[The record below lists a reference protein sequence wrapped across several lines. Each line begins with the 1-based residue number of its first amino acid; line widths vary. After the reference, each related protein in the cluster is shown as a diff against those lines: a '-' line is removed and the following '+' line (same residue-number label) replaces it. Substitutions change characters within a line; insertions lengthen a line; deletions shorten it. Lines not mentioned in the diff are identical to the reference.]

1 MQRLLFILFFAG
13 CSAPAPEPV
22 PQTPEAPASQA
33 AVPMTVGPSER
44 SAAACGDGTDGS
56 PVVARLGE
64 VAVSAA
70 DVQAAIS
77 LLPVRARQRYLEV
90 EARQTLAS
98 RIAEERLMC
107 RTAVARQRLDS
118 AAAARAAESAAA
130 ARFVDDV
137 EGAAVTDETI
147 AAYYEAHPERYRM
160 EVIDVSHIL
169 VGDETTAERLATE
182 LRAGASFEDLAMEH
196 SVDRRSARAGGHLGW
211 VPKGRMDPAWT
222 QAAFAVPVGTI
233 SQPTRTAYGWTIL
246 SVADR
251 KDTQPLDEVR
261 AGIVRKLRE
270 EAAQKLL
277 AELAGGAQVDFVG
290 PLAVQPGAAD
300 PNP

>member
-1 MQRLLFILFFAG
+1 MQRLLFVLFLAG
-13 CSAPAPEPV
+13 CSAPAPAPA
-22 PQTPEAPASQA
+22 PPTPGAPASQA
-33 AVPMTVGPSER
+33 AVPTLEGPSGR
-44 SAAACGDGTDGS
+44 SAVACGDGADGS
-56 PVVARLGE
+56 PIVARLGE
-64 VAVSAA
+64 VAVSSA

-77 LLPVRARQRYLEV
+77 LLPVRARQRYDEV
-90 EARQTLAS
+90 DARQTLAS

-107 RTAVARQRLDS
+107 QTAAARQSLDS

-130 ARFVDDV
+130 ARFVDGI

-160 EVIDVSHIL
+160 EVIDVSHIV
-169 VGDETTAERLATE
+169 VGDETTAQRLATE

-211 VPKGRMDPAWT
+211 IPKGRMDPAWT

-246 SVADR
+246 SVAGR

-270 EAAQKLL
+270 EAAQELFS
-277 AELAGGAQVDFVG
+277 ALAGGAQVEFVG
-290 PLAVQPGAAD
+290 PLAGQPGAAD

>member
-1 MQRLLFILFFAG
+1 MQRLFLVLFLAG
-13 CSAPAPEPV
+13 CSAPATAPAPLA
-22 PQTPEAPASQA
+22 PEALASQA
-33 AVPMTVGPSER
+33 AVLTMGGPSDR
-44 SAAACGDGTDGS
+44 VAAACGSGADGS

-90 EARQTLAS
+90 EARQTIAS
-98 RIAEERLMC
+98 RIAEERIVC
-107 RTAVARQRLDS
+107 RTAAARQRLDS
-118 AAAARAAESAAA
+118 VAAARAAESAIA
-130 ARFVDDV
+130 ARFLDDV

-147 AAYYEAHPERYRM
+147 ADYYEAHPERYRM
-160 EVIDVSHIL
+160 EVIDVSHIV
-169 VGDETTAERLATE
+169 VGDEATAQRLATE
-182 LRAGASFEDLAMEH
+182 LRAGASFENLAMEH
-196 SVDRRSARAGGHLGW
+196 SVDRRSARVGGHLGW
-211 VPKGRMDPAWT
+211 IPKGRMDPAWT

-246 SVADR
+246 SVAGR

-261 AGIVRKLRE
+261 AGIVRNLRK
-270 EAAQKLL
+270 EAAQMLFS
-277 AELAGGAQVDFVG
+277 ELAGGAQVDFVG
-290 PLAVQPGAAD
+290 PLASRPGGAD